1 MPLRGVV
8 LLALADVG
16 VATRLRGAT
25 TCSRAHAS
33 RDLYGVIFL
42 EDDRTGTT
50 MILFEQQIAHWL
62 SSALKATASTY
73 AEWQQMGL
81 KLRSSLSPEIY
92 DASCKLT

>member
-33 RDLYGVIFL
+33 RDLYGVVLL

-73 AEWQQMGL
+73 A
-81 KLRSSLSPEIY
+81 
-92 DASCKLT
+92 